1 MRSGFHPEDD
11 PSKQVSPPAMRL
23 LCDHCGSELD
33 SIGQYI
39 GGVRQSIDNN
49 PKPAGEQRASVRS
62 ATEVLAADLM
72 TVPDAAARIGV
83 HELTVRRWMAIGRI
97 ETFRVGPHP
106 FVTLA
111 GVEAATE
118 ERHRIS
124 AERPALNAGALRVL
138 AALGAAVDGATV
150 RQLSAETALA
160 PVTIRRH
167 LSTLLSQKLV
177 AGGGRPTWTWEL
189 TPRGVELLESIG
201 QRRSSGSC

>member
-1 MRSGFHPEDD
+1 MQSGFDPE
-11 PSKQVSPPAMRL
+11 SRSSEQVSPPASRRL
-23 LCDHCGSELD
+23 VCEHCGSELGHD
-33 SIGQYI
+33 LGR
-39 GGVRQSIDNN
+39 VRQAIDTN
-49 PKPAGEQRASVRS
+49 PQPARRSSRS
-62 ATEVLAADLM
+62 APEVLAVDLL
-72 TVPDAAARIGV
+72 TVPEAAARIGV

-111 GVEAATE
+111 GVEAAIA
-118 ERHRIS
+118 ERHRLS
-124 AERPALNAGALRVL
+124 VERPALHAGALRVL
-138 AALGAAVDGATV
+138 ATLGAAVEGATV

-189 TPRGVELLESIG
+189 TPRGLELLES
-201 QRRSSGSC
+201 SA

>member
-1 MRSGFHPEDD
+1 MRSGLDPEDR
-11 PSKQVSPPAMRL
+11 PSKQVSPPAIRL
-23 LCDHCGSELD
+23 LCERCGSELD

-39 GGVRQSIDNN
+39 GRVRQSIDDN
-49 PKPAGEQRASVRS
+49 PHPAGEQRAPIRSV
-62 ATEVLAADLM
+62 TEVLAADLM
-72 TVPDAAARIGV
+72 TVPDAAARIGI
-83 HELTVRRWMAIGRI
+83 HELTVRRWMAVGRI

-111 GVEAATE
+111 GVEAVIA
-118 ERHRIS
+118 ERHRRS
-124 AERPALNAGALRVL
+124 VERPTLHAGALRVL
-138 AALGAAVDGATV
+138 ATLGAAVDGATV

-189 TPRGVELLESIG
+189 TPRGVELLESSG
-201 QRRSSGSC
+201 QRGSSGSC